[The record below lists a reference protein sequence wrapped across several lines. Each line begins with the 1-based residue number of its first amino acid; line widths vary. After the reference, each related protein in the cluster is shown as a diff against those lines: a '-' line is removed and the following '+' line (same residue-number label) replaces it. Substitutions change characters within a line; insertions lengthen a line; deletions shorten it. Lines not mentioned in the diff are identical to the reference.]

1 MVKSRNPINR
11 RDFLR
16 WTSALAFP
24 AILPASVLGKDGSTN
39 PSERIA
45 VGVIG
50 LGSRGFN
57 LIDDLLRAK
66 EAQIVAICDVDLLHY
81 RDNPWGKGSAYG
93 REAAQIKIDG
103 HYQSSGG
110 VSVESDFREV
120 CSRDDLDAIVVA
132 TPDHWHAL
140 ITLEALRNRKDVYC
154 EKPLTHTFLEGQQVY
169 REVQKQKAVF
179 QTGSQQRSDK
189 RFRRAVELVRNG
201 RLGPINRIEV
211 GLPAG
216 YDHPMGAATA
226 TTPPP
231 HLDYDFWCGPSPVLP
246 YMRARHHRWWRGHTA
261 YGGGVLMDWIGHH
274 NDIAHWALDLD
285 DSGPIRVEA
294 VNWTYPE
301 TEIYDTPSQYE
312 IQCEYSGGTHSSI
325 SSQNQLGTKFI
336 GEDGWIFVNRQTLEA
351 SDPSWCDEGFDS
363 GPKKAYRSLNH
374 MRNFLDCVRSREEC
388 IAPAE
393 TGHRSVTPG
402 HLGYVSHRLGRA
414 LKWDPEAEKVID
426 DDAANNLLHHQD
438 YREPWA

>member
-1 MVKSRNPINR
+1 
-11 RDFLR
+11 
-16 WTSALAFP
+16 
-24 AILPASVLGKDGSTN
+24 
-39 PSERIA
+39 
-45 VGVIG
+45 
-50 LGSRGFN
+50 
-57 LIDDLLRAK
+57 
-66 EAQIVAICDVDLLHY
+66 
-81 RDNPWGKGSAYG
+81 
-93 REAAQIKIDG
+93 
-103 HYQSSGG
+103 
-110 VSVESDFREV
+110 
-120 CSRDDLDAIVVA
+120 
-132 TPDHWHAL
+132 
-140 ITLEALRNRKDVYC
+140 
-154 EKPLTHTFLEGQQVY
+154 
-169 REVQKQKAVF
+169 
-179 QTGSQQRSDK
+179 
-189 RFRRAVELVRNG
+189 
-201 RLGPINRIEV
+201 
-211 GLPAG
+211 
-216 YDHPMGAATA
+216 
-226 TTPPP
+226 
-231 HLDYDFWCGPSPVLP
+231 
-246 YMRARHHRWWRGHTA
+246 
-261 YGGGVLMDWIGHH
+261 
-274 NDIAHWALDLD
+274 
-285 DSGPIRVEA
+285 
-294 VNWTYPE
+294 NWTYPE